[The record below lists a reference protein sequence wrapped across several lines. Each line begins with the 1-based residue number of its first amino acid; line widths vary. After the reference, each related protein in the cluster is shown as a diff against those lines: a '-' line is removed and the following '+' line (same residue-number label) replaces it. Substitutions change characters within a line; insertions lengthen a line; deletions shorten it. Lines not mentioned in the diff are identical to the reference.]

1 MRPDQMEYRIQE
13 LEDENASLKK
23 QIAHLEGQDKSI
35 EERIADIIE
44 ELGFVR
50 R

>member
-1 MRPDQMEYRIQE
+1 MRPDQMEYRILE
-13 LEDENASLKK
+13 LQDENDALRRENEQLK
-23 QIAHLEGQDKSI
+23 GRDKSI

>member
-1 MRPDQMEYRIQE
+1 MRPDQMEYRILE
-13 LEDENASLKK
+13 LQDENDALER
-23 QIAHLEGQDKSI
+23 QIAHLKGQDKSI